1 MKTIKEEESKRD
13 SARGAIVT
21 FAEVIKEDEM
31 ADQLALLKKIKNM
44 GKMDKNLAIKKKI
57 KQSDEMKDFEK
68 FKVIT

>member
-1 MKTIKEEESKRD
+1 MNLKKMKTIKEEEERQI

-31 ADQLALLKKIKNM
+31 ADQMALLKKIKNK

-57 KQSDEMKDFEK
+57 K
-68 FKVIT
+68 